1 MNYLII
7 DVIHHRI
14 YSCDTK
20 EEQQMFLDVIFTNK
34 QDVSKDLCKLIY
46 YNNNKIISIQLTYIL
61 LII

>member
-20 EEQQMFLDVIFTNK
+20 EEQQMFLDIIFTNK

-46 YNNNKIISIQLTYIL
+46 YNNNKIISIRYK
-61 LII
+61 

>member
-46 YNNNKIISIQLTYIL
+46 YNNNKIISIRYKETIDK
-61 LII
+61 

>member
-34 QDVSKDLCKLIY
+34 QDVLKDLCRLTY
-46 YNNNKIISIQLTYIL
+46 YNNNKIISIRYK
-61 LII
+61 

>member
-20 EEQQMFLDVIFTNK
+20 EEQQMFLDIIFKNK

-46 YNNNKIISIQLTYIL
+46 YNNNKIISIRYK
-61 LII
+61 

>member
-20 EEQQMFLDVIFTNK
+20 EEQQMFLDIIFINK

-46 YNNNKIISIQLTYIL
+46 YNNNKIISIRYK
-61 LII
+61 

>member
-7 DVIHHRI
+7 DVIHQRI

-46 YNNNKIISIQLTYIL
+46 YNNNKIISIRYK
-61 LII
+61 

>member
-14 YSCDTK
+14 YSCNTK
-20 EEQQMFLDVIFTNK
+20 EEQQMFLNVIFTNK

-46 YNNNKIISIQLTYIL
+46 YNNNKIISIRYK
-61 LII
+61 

>member
-7 DVIHHRI
+7 DVIRHRI

-20 EEQQMFLDVIFTNK
+20 EEQQMFLDIIFTNK

-46 YNNNKIISIQLTYIL
+46 YNNNKIISIRYK
-61 LII
+61 

>member
-20 EEQQMFLDVIFTNK
+20 EEQQMFLDVIFTSK
-34 QDVSKDLCKLIY
+34 QDVSKDLYKLIY
-46 YNNNKIISIQLTYIL
+46 YNNNKIISIRYK
-61 LII
+61 

>member
-20 EEQQMFLDVIFTNK
+20 EEQQIFLDVIFANK
-34 QDVSKDLCKLIY
+34 QDVSKDLCRLTY
-46 YNNNKIISIQLTYIL
+46 YNNNKIISIRYK
-61 LII
+61 

>member
-20 EEQQMFLDVIFTNK
+20 EEQQMFLDIIFTNK
-34 QDVSKDLCKLIY
+34 QDVSKDLYKLIY
-46 YNNNKIISIQLTYIL
+46 YNNNKIISIRYK
-61 LII
+61 

>member
-34 QDVSKDLCKLIY
+34 QDVLKDLCKLIY
-46 YNNNKIISIQLTYIL
+46 YNNNKIISIRYKQTIDK
-61 LII
+61 

>member
-7 DVIHHRI
+7 DVIHHRV
-14 YSCDTK
+14 YSCDTR

-46 YNNNKIISIQLTYIL
+46 YNNNKIISIRYK
-61 LII
+61 

>member
-7 DVIHHRI
+7 DVIHHRV

-34 QDVSKDLCKLIY
+34 QDASKDLYKLIY
-46 YNNNKIISIQLTYIL
+46 YNNNKIISIRYK
-61 LII
+61 